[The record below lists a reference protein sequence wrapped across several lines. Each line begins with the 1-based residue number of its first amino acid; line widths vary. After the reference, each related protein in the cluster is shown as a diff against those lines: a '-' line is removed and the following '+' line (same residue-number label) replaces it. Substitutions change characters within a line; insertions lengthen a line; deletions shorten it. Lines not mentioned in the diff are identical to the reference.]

1 MQKRGSLHKF
11 LEFHIKTFSK
21 GWWDV
26 MTVMDFQCLFPY
38 VPAERLSSSPL
49 PLSILL
55 ETPMGSMPDAKEKV
69 RLPRL
74 PWDSW
79 DQVKAIE
86 GRFYRSK
93 SHAACT
99 QNLLSLGA
107 PCHQGEP
114 IQVPMVKKIF
124 ATVTMIEPSICHPFK
139 LPAMTSTKGSKPRF
153 IPAITFHLN
162 TEKEEYWDRGCRNIA
177 EWPSGSWEKD
187 AAHHK
192 IQTYKHH
199 IHTAD
204 GQINQTLQPE
214 WKKPPI
220 PQVSKLAVAHLSV
233 MCFRVWF
240 ILSIGK
246 CVSMQVRFEIW
257 GGWGS

>member
-1 MQKRGSLHKF
+1 MQKRGVLHKF

-26 MTVMDFQCLFPY
+26 MTVMDLQCLFPY

-55 ETPMGSMPDAKEKV
+55 ETPMGSMPDAKKKV

-124 ATVTMIEPSICHPFK
+124 ATSLWFSQASVIHSNSQPWRAQRARSRASSQPSR
-139 LPAMTSTKGSKPRF
+139 STLIRKRK
-153 IPAITFHLN
+153 N
-162 TEKEEYWDRGCRNIA
+162 TEIGDA
-177 EWPSGSWEKD
+177 ETLPNDPVEAEKRMQLIIKSK
-187 AAHHK
+187 H
-192 IQTYKHH
+192 IQ
-199 IHTAD
+199 
-204 GQINQTLQPE
+204 
-214 WKKPPI
+214 
-220 PQVSKLAVAHLSV
+220 
-233 MCFRVWF
+233 
-240 ILSIGK
+240 
-246 CVSMQVRFEIW
+246 
-257 GGWGS
+257 